1 MNAEWLR
8 PFVEAGLKGTGR
20 QERVA
25 LLTTLSELAVE
36 GAWERIDT
44 ALDQSQVDRLA
55 DTTLMTLVRGT
66 FRFRSRL
73 RVWHVPGPRRHRVPG
88 PWRGRRAPDARFEL
102 TKPYKD

>member
-1 MNAEWLR
+1 MNAEWMR
-8 PFVEAGLKGTGR
+8 PFVEEGLNGTGR

-25 LLTTLSELAVE
+25 LLSTLSELAVE

-73 RVWHVPGPRRHRVPG
+73 RAWDTFRDRVATEFRR
-88 PWRGRRAPDARFEL
+88 RGADAERLMRAL
-102 TKPYKD
+102 S